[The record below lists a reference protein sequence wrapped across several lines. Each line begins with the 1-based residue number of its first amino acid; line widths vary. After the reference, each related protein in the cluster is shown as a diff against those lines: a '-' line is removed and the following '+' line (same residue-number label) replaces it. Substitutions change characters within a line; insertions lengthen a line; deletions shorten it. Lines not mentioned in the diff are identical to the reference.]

1 MTKRRVVLL
10 AFLFVLA
17 LPAAIFGQTKLLR
30 HPTYYKGKVAFS
42 YLGDIW
48 VANEDGSGVQR
59 LTVHKARDIY
69 PRFSPDGKWIAFSSN
84 REGNY
89 DVYVIP
95 ASGGEAKQLTFN
107 TAADTV
113 VGWTP
118 DSQKVIFTSA
128 RSARL
133 PGVANLYEVPVKG
146 GLEQIL
152 PTDWGNY
159 GSFSPDGKKLAFSRH
174 PGVWWRKHYRGS
186 YAVDLWT
193 LDTATNKFTKL
204 GDPDYKGGYFWPMYG
219 NNGEIYFVADILP
232 NEKAIKPGS
241 REVMKSVNNIWKISD
256 RGGKPVQVTKF
267 TDGNLFFPSIS
278 ADGKT
283 IVYEENFGIWKLDT
297 ASGKTSEIKINIVSD
312 DKENLVETLAFQNE
326 ADSFSLS
333 PSGKRAAI
341 TIHGEI
347 FTIPTDR
354 GEVQQV
360 TKSYSRESTPQWS
373 PDGKWIAYVSDK
385 TNQQEVWIS
394 DEFGRNQKKL
404 SAVDTEKR
412 DIEWAPDSKSLY
424 YTASDHKLYRVD
436 IDNGKTDTVAYN
448 EVSAISGPAIS
459 PDGNWIAYSA
469 QDNDMRSHVY
479 VIAAT
484 GGQPHLI
491 GGQEIFSA
499 TGPAWTPDG
508 KKLIFLAGI
517 RQGGMATQR
526 AQMGTM
532 QLYSVSLLPEE
543 KNPLDKDI
551 DSEEEAVA
559 AAAETAAARPR
570 GGNFGGG
577 QAAQPRKVEVKI
589 DWNGLNERI
598 RQVTRLSDN
607 VMGAVPSPDSRLY
620 AFVSMGGGAE
630 GGRGGAAIYTIQDD
644 GERLTRVV
652 GASPAAG
659 AAGRGAP
666 QGARGGFGGGLGNI
680 QWTRDG
686 RSIFYRD
693 GRGISTIA
701 IGGGAGAEG
710 GAGAGPGG
718 GAAGGAGGGAGRTGR
733 RLNFTVHVEVD
744 HRAEWKEAVDESWR
758 VMKHRFYDAEMHGA
772 DWDKV
777 RATYEPLVDYVAD
790 QEQMHDIVS
799 LMLGELNAS
808 HTGISGGERPDSR
821 VVVPQTR
828 YPGFEIAPDA
838 SGFFKVSYIYKNGP
852 ADKDFIKLHVGDYV
866 LALNGQELKSGDN
879 YWKLYN
885 TAAGRKA
892 EFLVNSKPS
901 KEGAWTAT
909 TEWINGAAYGTLQYE
924 KWVDERKAMVDKLSN
939 GEIGYLH
946 IRAMDA
952 PSLAKFQR
960 EIIENHF
967 KKALIIDQRFNGG
980 GGIDEQLLEILSQ
993 RQYQMTQPRGSV
1005 KVDRPQQAFFG
1016 PMVVMENERSAS
1028 DAEMFPDGFKT
1039 LGLGKVVG
1047 VTTYGAVIATG
1058 SFTLLD
1064 GSALRTP
1071 GSGVYNVKGYNL
1083 ENYGVPP
1090 DVYVD
1095 NTPEDILAGRDAQI
1109 EKAVE
1114 VLKAELQ
1121 AKTAKK

>member
-1 MTKRRVVLL
+1 MDKRRVVSL
-10 AFLFVLA
+10 AIFLA
-17 LPAAIFGQTKLLR
+17 LVLPAMLFGQTKLLR
-30 HPTYYKGKVAFS
+30 HPSYNKGKVAFS

-48 VANEDGSGVQR
+48 VANEDGSAVER

-95 ASGGEAKQLTFN
+95 VAGGPAKQLTFN

-118 DSQKVIFTSA
+118 DSTKVLFTSG

-133 PGVANLYEVPVKG
+133 PGVANLYEVPVTG
-146 GLEQIL
+146 GLEQIV
-152 PTDWGNY
+152 PTDWGTN

-186 YAVDLWT
+186 YAVDLWL
-193 LDTATNKFTKL
+193 LDTAANKFTKL

-283 IVYEENFGIWKLDT
+283 IVFEENFGIWKLDT

-312 DKENLVETLAFQNE
+312 EKENFVETLAFQNE

-347 FTIPTDR
+347 FTVPTDR

-360 TKSYSRESTPQWS
+360 TKSYSRETTPMWS

-394 DEFGRNQKKL
+394 DEFGKNQKKL

-412 DIEWAPDSKSLY
+412 DMEWAPDSKSLF
-424 YTASDHKLYRVD
+424 YTASDHNLYRVD
-436 IDNGKTDTVAYN
+436 VESGKTDTVAHN
-448 EVSAISGPAIS
+448 DISAISGIAVS
-459 PDGNWIAYSA
+459 PDGAWVAYSA

-479 VIAAT
+479 VVAAT
-484 GGQPHLI
+484 GGQPRMI
-491 GGQEIFSA
+491 GGEDIFSA

-543 KNPLDKDI
+543 KDPLDQDI
-551 DSEEEAVA
+551 DSEAEAM
-559 AAAETAAARPR
+559 AAAETARRPR
-570 GGNFGGG
+570 AGGPGGG
-577 QAAQPRKVEVKI
+577 QGEQAAGRRVEVKI
-589 DWNGLNERI
+589 DWNGLNERV
-598 RQVTRLSDN
+598 RQVTRLSEN
-607 VMGAVPSPDSRLY
+607 VSGAVPSPDSRLY
-620 AFVSMGGGAE
+620 AFVSMGANGG
-630 GGRGGAAIYTIQDD
+630 IYTIQDD

-652 GASPAAG
+652 GASG
-659 AAGRGAP
+659 GGAGRGEGAP
-666 QGARGGFGGGLGNI
+666 PGARGGGFGGGLGDI

-693 GRGISTIA
+693 GRGISTVA
-701 IGGGAGAEG
+701 I
-710 GAGAGPGG
+710 GG
-718 GAAGGAGGGAGRTGR
+718 GAAGGNGAAAGGGAAGGGAAAGGAAAGAGRAGR
-733 RLNFTVHVEVD
+733 RLTFSIHVEVD
-744 HRAEWKEAVDESWR
+744 HRAEWKQAVDESWR

-772 DWDKV
+772 DWNKV

-808 HTGISGGERPDSR
+808 HTGISGRERPEAGI
-821 VVVPQTR
+821 VTPQTR
-828 YPGFEIAPDA
+828 YPGFEIEPDA
-838 SGFFKVSYIYKNGP
+838 SGFFKVTHVYKNGP
-852 ADKDFIKLHVGDYV
+852 ADKEFIRIHVGDYV
-866 LALNGQELKSGDN
+866 LALNEQDLKAGEN
-879 YWKLYN
+879 YWERYN
-885 TAAGRKA
+885 KAAGRKA
-892 EFLVNSKPS
+892 AFLVNSKPA

-909 TEWINGAAYGTLQYE
+909 VEWINGGAQTTLQYE
-924 KWVDERKAMVDKLSN
+924 KWVAERKAMVDKLSN

-1064 GSALRTP
+1064 GSSLRTP

-1090 DVYVD
+1090 DVYID
-1095 NTPEDILAGRDAQI
+1095 NAPEDILGGRDAQI